1 MVREKMIVNLEL
13 VKKMAVETDFDKVLE
28 DFRKRFVEIEEKSKK
43 DEMRRVMLETEVENL
58 KKRNEELEG
67 KIVAVQKVV
76 VDPNYVERESDRLIE
91 VMIENKVLECEKRKA
106 ETEVCFWKEKV
117 KELEAKIKDMNN
129 KVDVDVRKRLSSEED
144 GCANK
149 KLGPSTLSSLHGV
162 IDIRDEDEN
171 SNDIPKVRE
180 CDDGQCSS
188 ENNLQKTNVEH
199 IGEEHMEEFRV
210 HASNTRNAKRK
221 RAAKIVASDDEDS
234 HDDNAPI
241 CTLKTRHSSRVST
254 ESKEEVEENVSRRYI
269 TRLRKSES
277 KNKQHESVINLNKIV
292 SSSEDEEDND
302 DVDESESEGKG
313 LGGFIVDSSEIASD
327 CDIEGSHNADESED
341 ALNEYKVTMDIIR
354 RKKISNMK
362 WDLEADMLSDFGKD
376 LELCMR
382 AVCALYRQQTAD
394 EKASKLTT
402 HQNERGFSQ
411 ADASRGCM
419 LAEFLTDGD
428 PNCDLNKTVEEL
440 KEYGSKEVKLCRALA
455 ATYSKQLYEIYQNKE
470 DPYFLPQR

>member
-1 MVREKMIVNLEL
+1 
-13 VKKMAVETDFDKVLE
+13 MAVETDFDKVLE

-43 DEMRRVMLETEVENL
+43 DEVRRVMLETEVENL

-67 KIVAVQKVV
+67 KIAAVQKVV

-117 KELEAKIKDMNN
+117 KELEAKMKDMKD
-129 KVDVDVRKRLSSEED
+129 KVKEDVDVRKRLSSEED

-149 KLGPSTLSSLHGV
+149 KSGMSTPGVDQSPLHGV
-162 IDIRDEDEN
+162 IDIRDEDGN
-171 SNDIPKVRE
+171 SNEIPKVRE
-180 CDDGQCSS
+180 CDDLTKGQCSS
-188 ENNLQKTNVEH
+188 ENNLQKTNLEH

-254 ESKEEVEENVSRRYI
+254 DSEEEVEENVSRRYI

>member
-1 MVREKMIVNLEL
+1 MD
-13 VKKMAVETDFDKVLE
+13 VETDFDKVLE

-43 DEMRRVMLETEVENL
+43 DEVRRVMLETEVENL
-58 KKRNEELEG
+58 KKKNEELEG
-67 KIVAVQKVV
+67 KIAAVQN
-76 VDPNYVERESDRLIE
+76 PNYVEKESDRLIE

-117 KELEAKIKDMNN
+117 KELEAKMKDMND
-129 KVDVDVRKRLSSEED
+129 KVEKDVDVRKRLSSEED
-144 GCANK
+144 GCTNK
-149 KLGPSTLSSLHGV
+149 KLGPFTLSPLHGV

-171 SNDIPKVRE
+171 SNEIPKVRE
-180 CDDGQCSS
+180 CDDLTKGQCSS
-188 ENNLQKTNVEH
+188 ENNLQKTNLEH

-254 ESKEEVEENVSRRYI
+254 DSEEEVEENVSRRYV

-327 CDIEGSHNADESED
+327 CDIDGSHNADESED

-354 RKKISNMK
+354 RKKVSNMK
-362 WDLEADMLSDFGKD
+362 CDLEADMLSDFGKD

-382 AVCALYRQQTAD
+382 AVCALYRQQTGD
-394 EKASKLTT
+394 EKASKETR

-411 ADASRGCM
+411 ADASR
-419 LAEFLTDGD
+419 
-428 PNCDLNKTVEEL
+428 
-440 KEYGSKEVKLCRALA
+440 
-455 ATYSKQLYEIYQNKE
+455 
-470 DPYFLPQR
+470 